1 MSVPRRRTY
10 LPADARRE
18 QLLEAARR
26 VFARRG
32 YALGNIDDIC
42 KEAKVARGTLYQY
55 FRNKH
60 DVIMALLDEIGA
72 RVADVL
78 ENRPTI
84 AIPREASMHASIIAK
99 FCRHRLREMLEA
111 VFADEQTLRLLLRD
125 ARGLD
130 GAVDKAIARID
141 DMILLAMEE
150 DIRAAQAGGV
160 MRKVPPKL
168 AARYLLGGVEKM
180 VMIAIAANEP
190 LDLSEIV
197 DTAIE
202 LELFGILHEEV
213 PR

>member
-1 MSVPRRRTY
+1 V
-10 LPADARRE
+10 
-18 QLLEAARR
+18 QLLDAAKR

-32 YALGNIDDIC
+32 YPAVNIADIC
-42 KEAKVARGTLYQY
+42 KEAKVARGTIYQY
-55 FRNKH
+55 FRNKR
-60 DVIMALLDEIGA
+60 DVLMALLDEIGA
-72 RVADVL
+72 RVAEVL
-78 ENRPTI
+78 ANRPSV
-84 AIPREASMHASIIAK
+84 AVPRDAQMNAELIAK

-130 GAVDKAIARID
+130 GVVDRAIARID
-141 DMILLAMEE
+141 DMILRAMED
-150 DIRAAQAGGV
+150 DIRVAQASGV
-160 MRKVPPKL
+160 MRKVPPTL

-180 VMIAIAANEP
+180 VMMAVTGDEE
-190 LDLSEIV
+190 LDLAAIV